1 MPGIQFYSRRRHPAP
16 ATAPITAITDPERL
30 CVNAAKAQLLVA
42 DALLTNAA
50 AAGRE
55 IVANYQPAYPS
66 KEAYFA
72 AIDKITLDK
81 DAVVYDDNG
90 NATVDYQN
98 I

>member
-1 MPGIQFYSRRRHPAP
+1 MYACRHCSVCRVRCYREGI
-16 ATAPITAITDPERL
+16 AIADRL
-30 CVNAAKAQLLVA
+30 CCNSAKAQLLVA
-42 DALLTNAA
+42 DALLTNDA

-81 DAVVYDDNG
+81 DAVIYDDNG